1 MNAAYERLIQ
11 HLDSH
16 EFRYS
21 ANADEHSIIAE
32 FRGEV
37 GHYRILAQ
45 VTDEVKLFQ
54 VFGSA
59 PVRIPPGAKPA
70 VAETLTR
77 VNCGLRLGKF
87 EMELDEGEF
96 RFQVAQ
102 ILTDDELD
110 DEVIQRM
117 IQTTLAMLDRYLPA
131 VLAVIYGNEVP
142 KDAVRH
148 AEGGLRPDAGD

>member
-11 HLDSH
+11 TLDSH

-77 VNCGLRLGKF
+77 VNCGLRASASSRWNSTRGNFVSKSR
-87 EMELDEGEF
+87 
-96 RFQVAQ
+96 RF
-102 ILTDDELD
+102 
-110 DEVIQRM
+110 
-117 IQTTLAMLDRYLPA
+117 
-131 VLAVIYGNEVP
+131 
-142 KDAVRH
+142 
-148 AEGGLRPDAGD
+148 